1 MYMRLPKNIYT
12 HYIGIFLSVI
22 LFFAIM
28 TLSWNTETNGIT
40 TQEAVAK
47 KKRKKKKTKRRSNA
61 GPFAQG
67 NFQLS
72 IGGGTANSFG
82 SNYVILGGS
91 VGYFVIDGLAPSLGF
106 QFWIGDEPSV
116 TELTPGVNY
125 YLYQVRDIIPLIPY
139 IGTFFEKTWI
149 GKSSVTKEMTVNAYG
164 GRVGAL
170 YSLGRLLIGGGIRTT
185 YLMDC
190 DKTLEAMYGACEDI
204 GPELSISF
212 SL

>member
-1 MYMRLPKNIYT
+1 MRLPKGIYT
-12 HYIGIFLSVI
+12 HYTGIALSVI
-22 LFFAIM
+22 LFFTI
-28 TLSWNTETNGIT
+28 TTVSWDSKTNEIT

-47 KKRKKKKTKRRSNA
+47 KKRKRKKAKQRSNA

-72 IGGGTANSFG
+72 LGGGTANSFG
-82 SNYVILGGS
+82 SDYVIIGGS

-116 TELTPGVNY
+116 TELSPGVNY
-125 YLYQVRDIIPLIPY
+125 YFYQVQNIIPLVPY
-139 IGTFFEKTWI
+139 VGTFFERTWI
-149 GKSSVTKEMTVNAYG
+149 GKSSVTTDMTVNAYG

-170 YSLGRLLIGGGIRTT
+170 YSLGRLLIGGGIRAT